1 MTILTAHGRPR
12 FMLSL
17 LSATV
22 LTATLT
28 GCLSSSGSSSSD
40 TAPPPQTETPANPLV
55 VATAQGDVQ
64 GIEEGNM
71 RIFRKIPYAA
81 APVGERR
88 FAPPEPAP
96 ARSARL
102 ELGKEFGDQCPQGY
116 ENGSFDG
123 SEDCLYL
130 NVYAPAEGENLPVMV
145 WIHGGAFL
153 LGNGGGEYD
162 PTRLVAEDVIVVTLN
177 YRLGALGFLA
187 HAGLES
193 DSGNFGLMDQQA
205 AIKWVKENIAGF
217 GGDADNMTLFGESAG
232 GHSVLSHIVS
242 PQTQGLF
249 QRAIIQSGSYAPT
262 QLPKQIAQTIGTA
275 VAAGVG
281 CADPATVAQCLREV
295 DTATLLAAQ
304 EAAPWPVPV
313 VDPEGILPKSISEA
327 LNDGDFDRD
336 LDIMIGNNQDEGTLF
351 VALDEFE
358 FGPLEALGE
367 QEYRNRVAELL
378 ANTPYDHTAV
388 ADRYLAAHAQSDNPL
403 SLALSAIWT
412 DYMFACNS
420 DTHASQFANEGL
432 ATYSYW
438 FTDKDAPFTMV
449 PPALVSYPL
458 GATHAGEIPYVLY
471 PETTM
476 TQRYTGT
483 EEDLQTLSTA
493 MVKYWTRF
501 AKVGDPN
508 SDDGVDVW
516 PEYGSGKNLR
526 VLNPQLTNITSAV
539 HNDYHQCTAWRT
551 GQF

>member
-1 MTILTAHGRPR
+1 MTTLPVDGRPR
-12 FMLSL
+12 FLLSL
-17 LSATV
+17 LSAAV

-28 GCLSSSGSSSSD
+28 GCLSGSGSSSSEA
-40 TAPPPQTETPANPLV
+40 TPPPQTGTPANPLI
-55 VATAQGDVQ
+55 VATAQGEVQ
-64 GIEEGNM
+64 GVEEGNT

-88 FAPPEPAP
+88 FTPPQPA
-96 ARSARL
+96 AMRSAKL
-102 ELGKEFGDQCPQGY
+102 ELGKEFGSQCPQGY
-116 ENGSFDG
+116 EDGSFNG
-123 SEDCLYL
+123 NEDCLYL
-130 NVYAPAEGENLPVMV
+130 NVYAPAEGDNLPVMI

-187 HAGLES
+187 HEGLES

-205 AIKWVKENIAGF
+205 AIKWVKDNIAGF
-217 GGDADNMTLFGESAG
+217 GGDADNVTLFGESAG

-242 PQTQGLF
+242 PEARGLF
-249 QRAIIQSGSYAPT
+249 QRAIVQSGSYAPT
-262 QLPKQIAQTIGTA
+262 QLPKPIAQGIGA
-275 VAAGVG
+275 QLAAGVG
-281 CADPATVAQCLREV
+281 CSDPASVAQCLRQV

-313 VDPEGILPKSISEA
+313 VDPDGLLPKSIAQA
-327 LNDGDFDRD
+327 LNDGDFDRN

-351 VALDEFE
+351 VALDELE
-358 FGPLEALGE
+358 SGPLEGLGE
-367 QEYRNRVAELL
+367 QEYRDRVATLL
-378 ANTPYDHTAV
+378 ANTPYDHSAV
-388 ADRYLAAHAQSDNPL
+388 ADRYLAAFAQSSNPL
-403 SLALSAIWT
+403 SLALSAVWT

-438 FTDKDAPFTMV
+438 FTDKNAPFTMV
-449 PPALVSYPL
+449 PPAYVSYPL

-471 PETTM
+471 PEATM
-476 TQRYTGT
+476 KQRYSGM

-493 MVKYWTRF
+493 MVRYWTQF

-508 SDDGVDVW
+508 SDDGLDVW
-516 PEYGSGKNLR
+516 PEYGAGKNLR
-526 VLNPQLTNITSAV
+526 VLNPQLSNTTSAQ
-539 HNDYHQCTAWRT
+539 HNEYHQCTAWRT